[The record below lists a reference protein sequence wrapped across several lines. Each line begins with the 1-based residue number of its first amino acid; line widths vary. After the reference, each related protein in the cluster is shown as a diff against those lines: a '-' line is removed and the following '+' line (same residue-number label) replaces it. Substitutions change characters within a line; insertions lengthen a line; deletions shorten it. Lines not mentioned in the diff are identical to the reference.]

1 MPNPTISHITTPSGT
16 VYDIKDTQARTDIE
30 SIQRAISGGMSF
42 IGQTTTE
49 IVDQSTNNPITISG
63 SSYTAVAG
71 NLVVY
76 GTKEFVFDGDK
87 WIEFGDLGSLG
98 ALAFKNSASGNFT
111 PAGTVTVGDPT
122 IVLDTENKYVAD
134 SSTGGGSVNAGSAAA
149 CTLPSFA
156 MTVQNENLTFN
167 WSNGNFTPNTP
178 TEVTLPTFT
187 QQTIAT
193 SVESAASGSAVF
205 TGISGAITVE

>member
-122 IVLDTENKYVAD
+122 ITLDKETVYAAN
-134 SSTGGGSVNAGSAAA
+134 SPTGGGSVSAGSAAQ
-149 CTLPSFA
+149 CTLPSLE
-156 MTVQNENLTFN
+156 MTVQNENLAFSWNSGSFT
-167 WSNGNFTPNTP
+167 SNVP
-178 TEVTLPTFT
+178 TSVTLPTFSSKEV
-187 QQTIAT
+187 AVD
-193 SVESAASGSAVF
+193 VESAVSGNAVF
-205 TGISGAITVE
+205 TGTIGSITVE

>member
-71 NLVVY
+71 DLVVY

-98 ALAFKNSASGNFT
+98 ALAFKDSASGSYT
-111 PAGTVTVGDPT
+111 PTGTVTIGNPT
-122 IVLDTENKYVAD
+122 ITLSSDTKYVAT
-134 SSTGGGSVNAGSAAA
+134 SATGGGNVSAGSAAQ
-149 CTLPSFA
+149 CTLPSLE
-156 MTVQNENLTFN
+156 MTVQNENLAFSWN
-167 WSNGNFTPNTP
+167 DGSFTANVP
-178 TEVTLPTFT
+178 TGVTLPTFT

-193 SVESAASGSAVF
+193 GVQSATNGNATF
-205 TGISGAITVE
+205 TGTAGTVTVD